1 MPLLLIL
8 GLLVVIIG
16 VVIFTV
22 NKRESDRF
30 IEEQLAE
37 KNKHREEAE
46 NLHTFNSNPTDKSK
60 E

>member
-30 IEEQLAE
+30 IEEQLTE
-37 KNKHREEAE
+37 KNKHKKEAE
-46 NLHTFNSNPTDKSK
+46 NLHTFNSNPKHKS
-60 E
+60 EE